1 MAKYTFR
8 EKIRFGFDTLMAK
21 GLKSVLLLL
30 VLATMALV
38 AIVSLIVVLFKLYPP
53 SGPLDY
59 PEAFWLGMLR
69 TLDAGTMSSD
79 QGFGFRA
86 AMLVV
91 TLLGVVL
98 VATLIGAI
106 SNWFTERA
114 IDLRKGRSKVLVS
127 NHTLILGW
135 NSKIFTIINE
145 ICLANASEKNATI
158 VVLAD
163 QDKVEMEDLIYSHVK
178 HKHGSKVIVRSGD
191 PMSLVDL
198 EITNHQEAKSV
209 VILPPDNVEDPDSI
223 SIKTALALINNKN
236 RKESKYHIV
245 GVISDTHNLDAA
257 YLVGGD
263 EVAWIVG
270 EDLIARLIVQTS
282 RQSGLSAVFTELLD
296 FEGSEIYEA
305 DYPELVGQTYAQIS
319 NQFEVGVLIGF
330 VEGLAVSLNP
340 EPNTV
345 LKAGQRL
352 IVIAE
357 DNSAIKIGKIR
368 EVDTKPFSE
377 KKDYQ
382 HDPERTLILGYNENL
397 RAIITEM
404 ANYLMPTSSITIVT
418 EDEKKQDIAFE
429 GIEINWIV
437 EDPSDRQC
445 LEKLHVS
452 TFNHVVVLTD
462 SSRYS
467 QQHADART
475 LMTLLHLRELAKKDN
490 SQINIV
496 SEMLDD
502 RNRELA
508 ESTHADDFIV
518 SNKLVSLM
526 MAQIEENPELVYIF
540 RSLFSSEG
548 SEIMLHPAEWYV
560 KLGVPVTFDQIIT
573 SALRMNESAI
583 GFNLPGKASEN
594 NRTFGVTLAPNREEL
609 VTLQPGDKIVVLSE
623 N

>member
-1 MAKYTFR
+1 
-8 EKIRFGFDTLMAK
+8 MAK
-21 GLKSVLLLL
+21 GLKSVILLL
-30 VLATMALV
+30 VLATLVLV
-38 AIVSLIVVLFKLYPP
+38 AIVSFFVVVFRLYPE
-53 SGPLDY
+53 SGPIEY

-69 TLDAGTMSSD
+69 TLDAGTMGSD

-86 AMLVV
+86 AMLVI

-114 IDLRKGRSKVLVS
+114 IDLRKGRSKVLVN

-135 NSKIFTIINE
+135 NSKVFTLINE
-145 ICLANASEKNATI
+145 ICLANASENNATI

-163 QDKVEMEDLIYSHVK
+163 RDKVEMEDLIASHVK
-178 HKHGSKVIVRSGD
+178 HKFGSRVIVRSGD

-198 EITNHQEAKSV
+198 EITNHSEAKSV
-209 VILPPDNVEDPDSI
+209 VILPPDDVEDPDSV

-236 RKESKYHIV
+236 RKEGKYHIV
-245 GVISDTHNLDAA
+245 GVISDLHNLEAA
-257 YLVGGD
+257 HLVGGD

-305 DYPELVGQTYAQIS
+305 EYPELTGKTYAEIATLL
-319 NQFEVGVLIGF
+319 EDGVLIGF
-330 VEGLAVSLNP
+330 VDQNSVQLNP
-340 EPNTV
+340 APGSA
-345 LKAGQRL
+345 LKQGQKL

-357 DNSAIKIGKIR
+357 DNSAIKIGKSR
-368 EVDTKPFSE
+368 SVDSTAFAE
-377 KKDYQ
+377 KTSFQ
-382 HDPERTLILGYNENL
+382 HSPEKTLILGANENL
-397 RAIITEM
+397 TGIISEM
-404 ANYLMPTSSITIVT
+404 ANYQRAGSSITIVT
-418 EDEKKQDIAFE
+418 EYEVEQNLQFD
-429 GIEINWIV
+429 GIQLSWILD
-437 EDPSDRQC
+437 DPADRRC
-445 LEKLHVS
+445 LSKLDVTS
-452 TFNHVVVLTD
+452 FDHVVVLTD
-462 SSRYS
+462 SNRYS
-467 QQHADART
+467 HQHADART
-475 LMTLLHLRELAKKDN
+475 LMTLLHLRELAKKDD
-490 SQINIV
+490 SRINIV

-526 MAQIEENPELVYIF
+526 MAQVEENPELTKIF
-540 RSLFSSEG
+540 KSLFSSEG

-560 KLGVPVTFDQIIT
+560 KLGVPVTFDQVVA

-583 GFNLPGKASEN
+583 GFNMQANATDNL
-594 NRTFGVTLAPNREEL
+594 RTYGVTLSPARDKQM
-609 VTLQPGDKIVVLSE
+609 TFQPGDKVVVLSE